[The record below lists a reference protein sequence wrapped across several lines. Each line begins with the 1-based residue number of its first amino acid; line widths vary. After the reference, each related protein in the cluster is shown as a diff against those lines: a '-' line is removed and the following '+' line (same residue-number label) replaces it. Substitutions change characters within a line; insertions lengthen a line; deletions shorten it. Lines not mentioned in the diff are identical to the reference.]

1 MSPRT
6 VRAAVVALSLA
17 GLVAAAPAAGA
28 LDRTPGLDA
37 VKQAAHTA
45 VQARVTA
52 LEAADAVVAS
62 SAFMGAD
69 QAVVRRLLQGDV
81 AGLRAL
87 DAEIQADTALAEA
100 RADAQRVYT
109 DYRVFAL
116 ALPVAH
122 LTRAA
127 DAVVAVAV
135 PRLTAA
141 HDRLQAAVTAKGTAA
156 LQPLLDDMK
165 AQTDAARGLAAPL
178 PAALAALTPATWNA
192 DHEVLQ
198 PHRAAL
204 ETARA
209 DLRRARQ
216 DARQVVAGL
225 R

>member
-165 AQTDAARGLAAPL
+165 AQTDAARG
-178 PAALAALTPATWNA
+178 PAAALTPATWNA